1 MENKRKGLIE
11 DNEIDHLLQQLYGFS
26 DEQLLRDFK
35 EMEEDKTPRPDLEPF
50 PDEFDRIWEDIQ
62 AERAARFAEEEKGGI
77 SEEAATV
84 APKPRRKKRSWK
96 RLAVVG
102 LAACFLTLGC
112 CFVAVGKKSYFYRE
126 RERSGIKHDIVY
138 NNDAFDEKIN
148 SEELVYARVEEEL
161 GIPALKL
168 GYIPAGMKYSGSRI
182 EAGGATIEFEYN
194 GQKLYLLYSKDENE
208 ASRNYKSDVGGSRY
222 IKNKWLNRELEVS
235 EETLQSGE
243 TNFEVQF
250 INEGV
255 VYSFWGIMPEKEF
268 DKIVERLI
276 F

>member
-1 MENKRKGLIE
+1 VENKRKGLIE

-126 RERSGIKHDIVY
+126 KNITESSLLFNNDSSIIIFDDQENAYETIEENFGIKPLRLNYMPEGMTFKKLEMNSRRAVLEFLY
-138 NNDAFDEKIN
+138 NDE
-148 SEELVYARVEEEL
+148 
-161 GIPALKL
+161 
-168 GYIPAGMKYSGSRI
+168 
-182 EAGGATIEFEYN
+182 TIYFV
-194 GQKLYLLYSKDENE
+194 QTSDKTE
-208 ASRNYKSDVGGSRY
+208 ASNGHKTDSRGSE
-222 IKNKWLNRELEVS
+222 IVTNKWLKKEIAVKKEQINNIPNCYEAQFVHEDLFCWIFGAI
-235 EETLQSGE
+235 EEGE
-243 TNFEVQF
+243 FL
-250 INEGV
+250 
-255 VYSFWGIMPEKEF
+255 
-268 DKIVERLI
+268 KIVERI
-276 F
+276 SY

>member
-126 RERSGIKHDIVY
+126 RKAAGDNVLFNNDSSIVVFEDQENAYAVIEENLGVKPLRLNYLPNGMVFQKLEMSDRRAILEFLYNGNIVYFVQTSDNTEASNGHKTDSKDIDIV
-138 NNDAFDEKIN
+138 
-148 SEELVYARVEEEL
+148 S
-161 GIPALKL
+161 
-168 GYIPAGMKYSGSRI
+168 
-182 EAGGATIEFEYN
+182 
-194 GQKLYLLYSKDENE
+194 
-208 ASRNYKSDVGGSRY
+208 
-222 IKNKWLNRELEVS
+222 NKWLKKEIRVKKEQINNIPNCYEAQFVYEDLFCWIFGDIEES
-235 EETLQSGE
+235 EFL
-243 TNFEVQF
+243 
-250 INEGV
+250 
-255 VYSFWGIMPEKEF
+255 
-268 DKIVERLI
+268 KIVERI
-276 F
+276 SY